1 MIPFFTIGYEGLT
14 PDQFDDLLRRHRIDL
29 LFDIR
34 DNPYSRK
41 EGFTKGELARRL
53 EGMGIRYVHL
63 KELGCPR
70 WLREET
76 HKSKDYLAYFQ
87 KYGGILETRSEA
99 VLLIAGEIASR
110 RVCLMCMEKRY
121 DRCHRRAVAQKLVEI
136 NPELQAVELR

>member
-1 MIPFFTIGYEGLT
+1 MISFFTIGYEGLN
-14 PDQFDDLLRRHRIDL
+14 PDQFDDLLRQHRIDL

-34 DNPYSRK
+34 DNPHSRK

-53 EGMGIRYVHL
+53 AEMGIRYVHL

-87 KYGGILETRSEA
+87 KYGGIMETRAEA
-99 VLLIAGEIASR
+99 LSIIAGEAVNH

-121 DRCHRRAVAQKLVEI
+121 DRCHRRAVAEKLVEI
-136 NPELQAVELR
+136 NPELRAVELR